1 MIASMTGFGR
11 ALLDAPLGRIIVEI
25 QSVNRKYLEMFISL
39 PKEYSRFELEI
50 RKWIGEKISR
60 GQISVRVYVIPAFKN
75 IRASLPSFEQ
85 LKLLKEGWEELADR
99 LGYTKTAID
108 LPFLTQQ
115 MPLQMPAEA
124 AQDEDLEFFKHCMLE
139 ALQALITMKRFE
151 GKALCCDIELRLQS
165 MQQHVAQIELS
176 VPETVSRM
184 KKKLQERIAE
194 AAPAL
199 LDNDEKV
206 LREITLFAEK
216 VDISEEI
223 TRFRS
228 HLAQFH
234 ELLKAPAA
242 IGRKM
247 DFLVQEIGREINTM
261 GSKSLESKIAH
272 LVVEVKSELEK
283 IREQIQNI
291 E

>member
-11 ALLDAPLGRIIVEI
+11 ALLDASFGRIVVEI
-25 QSVNRKYLEMFISL
+25 QSVNRKYLEMLISL
-39 PKEYSRFELEI
+39 PKEYSRFEQDL

-60 GQISVRVYVIPAFKN
+60 GQLSVRVYVARSLKN
-75 IRASLPSFEQ
+75 PNASLPSFEQ
-85 LKLLKEGWEELADR
+85 LRELKEGWDDLACR
-99 LGYTKTAID
+99 LGYDKMAVD

-115 MPLQMPAEA
+115 LAAMPPAELSK
-124 AQDEDLEFFKHCMLE
+124 DEDIEPLKRCALE
-139 ALQALITMKRFE
+139 ALGSLLAMKRTE
-151 GKALCCDIELRLQS
+151 GKALSRDIEQRLQT
-165 MQQHVAQIELS
+165 MEHAVLQIEQT
-176 VPETVSRM
+176 VPETVLRM

-199 LDNDEKV
+199 LDNDERM
-206 LREITLFAEK
+206 LREIALLAEK

-228 HLAQFH
+228 HVVQFH
-234 ELLKAPAA
+234 ELLKTKAA
-242 IGRKM
+242 VGRKM

-261 GSKSLESKIAH
+261 GSKSLEAKIAR
-272 LVVEVKSELEK
+272 LVVDMKSELEK

>member
-11 ALLDAPLGRIIVEI
+11 ALLDASFGRIIVEI

-50 RKWIGEKISR
+50 RKWVGEKVSR
-60 GQISVRVYVIPAFKN
+60 GQVSVRVYVAATFQNPSV
-75 IRASLPSFEQ
+75 SLPSFEQ
-85 LKLLKEGWEELADR
+85 LQQLKEGWEDLASR
-99 LGYTKTAID
+99 LGYSTQAVD
-108 LPFLTQQ
+108 LPFLMQQ
-115 MPLQMPAEA
+115 MPALSLVDIAR
-124 AQDEDLEFFKHCMLE
+124 DEDIEPFKRCTLE
-139 ALQALITMKRFE
+139 ALQSLLTMKQTE
-151 GKALCCDIELRLQS
+151 GKALARDIEQRLQTMES
-165 MQQHVAQIELS
+165 CVSQIELG
-176 VPETVSRM
+176 VPETVARM
-184 KKKLQERIAE
+184 KMKLQERIAE

-199 LDNDEKV
+199 LDNEERV
-206 LREITLFAEK
+206 LREIALFAEK

-228 HLAQFH
+228 HLVQFH
-234 ELLKAPAA
+234 SLLKTPAA
-242 IGRKM
+242 VGRKM

-261 GSKSLESKIAH
+261 GSKSMESKIAH
-272 LVVEVKSELEK
+272 LVVELKSELEK